1 MQFKIFAIAAIASQ
15 AAATLDLLTHSQ
27 ISERLFGLS
36 TEQVKNI
43 DRAIQEAAA
52 PIAQVAGQI
61 VRNMNG
67 SGEEVLQTGQKVVRQ
82 AVQAVHE
89 ALTPEVRAKIRTGVS
104 NAVKTTLDTY
114 F

>member
-1 MQFKIFAIAAIASQ
+1 
-15 AAATLDLLTHSQ
+15 
-27 ISERLFGLS
+27 RLFGLS

-43 DRAIQEAAA
+43 DRAVQEAAA

-61 VRNMNG
+61 VRNMSG
-67 SGEEVLQTGQKVVRQ
+67 TGEEILSTSQKVVRQ

-89 ALTPEVRAKIRTGVS
+89 ALTPEVRAKIRTGVA

-114 F
+114 V